1 MAKEVLIVGSG
12 VVGSATGGALLAK
25 GHSVAFIDKNPERCA
40 VLKQRGLSASTSIAL
55 PPATASIVLV
65 SVPTPS
71 TNTGYD
77 LTWLEEATRSIGLAI
92 RESKSFH
99 IVGIRSTV
107 APGVCANNV
116 TQWLEESSGKS
127 ADIGFAV
134 ASVPEF
140 LREES
145 ASSDAEEPWITVIGA
160 RNAAA
165 RHELMELFEPL
176 GGKLHVF
183 DDTILAETIKI
194 IHNCYNATK
203 ISFWNEMW
211 LLCENLGIDQ
221 REVGEVVAH
230 SAEGSFN
237 PLYGIR
243 GGYPFGGACL
253 PKDLD
258 GLIGFGERKQIPMP
272 LLNAVRAVN
281 AAIADLTVSMPSAD
295 DTLAIA

>member
-1 MAKEVLIVGSG
+1 M
-12 VVGSATGGALLAK
+12 
-25 GHSVAFIDKNPERCA
+25 
-40 VLKQRGLSASTSIAL
+40 
-55 PPATASIVLV
+55 

-71 TNTGYD
+71 TSTGYD
-77 LTWLEEATRSIGLAI
+77 LTWLEEATRSIGIAL
-92 RESKSFH
+92 RESEAFH
-99 IVGIRSTV
+99 TIGIRSTV

-116 TQWLEESSGKS
+116 TEWLEESSGMRID
-127 ADIGFAV
+127 AGFAV

-145 ASSDAEEPWITVIGA
+145 ALSDAEEPWVTVIGT
-160 RNAAA
+160 RNEAA
-165 RHELMELFEPL
+165 RRDLMELFEPL

-221 REVGEVVAH
+221 REVSEVVAH

-237 PLYGIR
+237 PHYGIR
-243 GGYPFGGACL
+243 GGFPFGGACL

-258 GLIGFGERKQIPMP
+258 GLIGFGERRQIPMP
-272 LLNAVRAVN
+272 LLKAVRTVN
-281 AAIADLTVSMPSAD
+281 EALSDLTMSMPSED
-295 DTLAIA
+295 ESLAIA